1 MFVHPS
7 GLTYSQANLS
17 VCMAQPPIETSG
29 CQVKQCSFGNNVT
42 QSLR

>member
-17 VCMAQPPIETSG
+17 VSMGQPPVETSG
-29 CQVKQCSFGNNVT
+29 CQVKQSSFGNNLT